1 MTMRDTL
8 SSCAAFSRNL
18 SPQQMWQSRNEAHRN
33 GEYAMWKSILV
44 VVALLTPFAPVV
56 QAQDDLSRVNI
67 RISKLAGNV
76 YLLVGDGGNIAA
88 SIGEDGIVI
97 VDDQYAPL
105 AEKIQSALKGIS
117 DKPIRFV
124 INTHYHVDHTDG
136 NEYFQK
142 QAPIIAHDNVRKR
155 LENGGE
161 AENLA
166 SLKFE
171 AKPQVRG
178 ALPLLTFDHD
188 VTIHLNGEDIKVM
201 HLQNGHTDGDSIV
214 YFPKSNVVH
223 MGDDF
228 LRIGFPF
235 VDLVAGGSVRG
246 LAALEELIPT
256 LPPDVIVIP
265 GHGVV
270 SNLDDVRT
278 FVKMLKET
286 RAVVDRGVKQGKTLD
301 QLEHEKVLDPW
312 KEWSGEWITA
322 DIYLET
328 LYNDIVGKP
337 GTFVKHN

>member
-1 MTMRDTL
+1 VMRKSAIMVAVLL
-8 SSCAAFSRNL
+8 SGFV
-18 SPQQMWQSRNEAHRN
+18 
-33 GEYAMWKSILV
+33 SIV
-44 VVALLTPFAPVV
+44 HS
-56 QAQDDLSRVNI
+56 QDDRSKIHIEVTRV
-67 RISKLAGNV
+67 AGNV
-76 YLLVGDGGNIAA
+76 YLLVGEGGNIAA

-97 VDDQYAPL
+97 VDDQYAPS

-161 AENLA
+161 AGNLG

-171 AKPQVRG
+171 AKPQVKG
-178 ALPLLTFDHD
+178 ALPILTFDHD
-188 VTIHLNGEDIKVM
+188 VTIHLNGEDIQVR

-235 VDLVAGGSVRG
+235 VDLTAGGSVRG
-246 LAALEELIPT
+246 LIAALEEVIPT
-256 LPPDVIVIP
+256 LPPDVKVIP

-286 RAVVDRGVKQGKTLD
+286 RAVVDQGVKQGKTLD
-301 QLEHEKVLDPW
+301 QLKHEKILDPW
-312 KEWSGEWITA
+312 KDWSGEWITS

-328 LYNDIVGKP
+328 LYNDIVGNP

>member
-1 MTMRDTL
+1 MR
-8 SSCAAFSRNL
+8 
-18 SPQQMWQSRNEAHRN
+18 
-33 GEYAMWKSILV
+33 KSILV
-44 VVALLTPFAPVV
+44 VVTLLAGFVPNF
-56 QAQDDLSRVNI
+56 QAQDDLSKVNI
-67 RISKLAGNV
+67 KISNLRGDV
-76 YLLVGDGGNIAA
+76 YLLVGEGGNIAA
-88 SIGEDGIVI
+88 SSGEDGIVI

-105 AEKIQSALKGIS
+105 ADKIQSALKGIS

-124 INTHYHVDHTDG
+124 INTHYHVDHTNG

-161 AENLA
+161 AGNLA
-166 SLKFE
+166 SLKFA
-171 AKPQVRG
+171 AKPQVKG
-178 ALPLLTFDHD
+178 ALPILTFDHD
-188 VTIHLNGEDIKVM
+188 VTIHLNGEDIQVR

-235 VDLVAGGSVRG
+235 IDLAAGGSVRG
-246 LAALEELIPT
+246 LIAALEEVIAT

-270 SNLDDVRT
+270 SKLDDVRI

-286 RAVVDRGVKQGKTLD
+286 RAVVDQGVKQGKTLD
-301 QLEHEKVLDPW
+301 QLKHEKILAPW
-312 KEWSGEWITA
+312 KGWSGEWITT

-328 LYNDIVGKP
+328 LYNDITGKSGSLVRP
-337 GTFVKHN
+337 H

>member
-1 MTMRDTL
+1 MMR
-8 SSCAAFSRNL
+8 
-18 SPQQMWQSRNEAHRN
+18 
-33 GEYAMWKSILV
+33 KSAI
-44 VVALLTPFAPVV
+44 VVAVLLSGFVSIV
-56 QAQDDLSRVNI
+56 HGQDDRSKIQIEVTRV
-67 RISKLAGNV
+67 AGNV
-76 YLLVGDGGNIAA
+76 YLLVGEGGNIAA

-105 AEKIQSALKGIS
+105 AGKIQSALKGIS

-155 LENGGE
+155 LEDGGE
-161 AENLA
+161 GGNLG

-171 AKPQVRG
+171 AKPQLKG
-178 ALPLLTFDHD
+178 ALPILTFDHD
-188 VTIHLNGEDIKVM
+188 VTIHLNGEDIQVR
-201 HLQNGHTDGDSIV
+201 HLQNGHTDGDSMV

-235 VDLVAGGSVRG
+235 VDLAAGGSVRG
-246 LAALEELIPT
+246 LIAALEEVIPT
-256 LPPDVIVIP
+256 LPPDVKVIP

-286 RAVVDRGVKQGKTLD
+286 RAVVDQGVKQGKTLD
-301 QLEHEKVLDPW
+301 QLKHEKILDPW
-312 KEWSGEWITA
+312 KDWSGEWITS
-322 DIYLET
+322 DVYLET
-328 LYNDIVGKP
+328 LYNDIVGNP
-337 GTFVKHN
+337 GTFVTHN